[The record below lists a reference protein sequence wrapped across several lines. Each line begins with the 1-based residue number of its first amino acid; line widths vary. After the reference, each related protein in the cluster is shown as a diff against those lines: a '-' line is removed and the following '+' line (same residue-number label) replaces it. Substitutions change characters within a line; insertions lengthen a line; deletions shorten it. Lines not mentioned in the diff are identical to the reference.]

1 MFLEKVR
8 ELSTT
13 GRRRT
18 WRYLLMT
25 IWLHKHINRSY
36 LITLRG
42 SRNNYWMMIASLIMQ
57 QDIPIMGS
65 SMLLPDLQSVLIIS
79 HNFSGNWNKIVFNF
93 WCHNVSKIS
102 SMKILSNNIEK
113 FWGIKLSSVMV
124 PPLYPVTL
132 VDHHQ
137 GCIKAG
143 FFIKSPAGRLK
154 LVKTGSY
161 WSKLAEIF
169 SKQISQN
176 VTDKF
181 NYCNQEHNHTRPQLK
196 G

>member
-1 MFLEKVR
+1 MHYTCLFSLCCALRCWACHSVMFLETAR
-8 ELSTT
+8 ELSTK

-18 WRYLLMT
+18 WRYWLMT
-25 IWLHKHINRSY
+25 IWFDNHINRSY

-124 PPLYPVTL
+124 PGVSFLFWKFFYILNFAVFEAVSCPKNLSFRHTFFWKPV
-132 VDHHQ
+132 
-137 GCIKAG
+137 
-143 FFIKSPAGRLK
+143 
-154 LVKTGSY
+154 
-161 WSKLAEIF
+161 
-169 SKQISQN
+169 
-176 VTDKF
+176 
-181 NYCNQEHNHTRPQLK
+181 
-196 G
+196 